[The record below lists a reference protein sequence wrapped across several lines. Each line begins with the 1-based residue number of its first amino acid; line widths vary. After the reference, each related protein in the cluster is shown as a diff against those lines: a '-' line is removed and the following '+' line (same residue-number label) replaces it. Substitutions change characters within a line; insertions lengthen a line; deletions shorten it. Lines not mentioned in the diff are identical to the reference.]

1 MVDKIVDLLRANGV
15 DLEDALFYLG
25 TYLQDEKAI
34 KND

>member
-1 MVDKIVDLLRANGV
+1 MADKIVDLLRANGV

-25 TYLQDEKAI
+25 AYIQDEKVI